1 MNSREKS
8 ILVAVSIC
16 HGLVHCYMLV
26 FPLIYKSLGTA
37 LGLKFSGVGFI
48 GMASYLAFGL
58 GAIPTGFLCDKLG
71 ARLLLVICI
80 AGMALASMVAV
91 FATSEAGVVI
101 ALVLLGLCGSLY
113 HPAGLS
119 LLSTSIRQLGKALGI
134 HGMAGTLGDACAPV
148 VAGVVTARLGW
159 SYSYVVLAVVGG
171 LVVAFL
177 MRTFRGFPRPQHPAE
192 HPDYLEHSEH
202 AGHGTS
208 RSTKGL
214 GGELLIIYALGAFY
228 GLTFRVLMTFLP
240 SYLSDRVTY
249 IGDNIT
255 RLGLISSGI
264 LLVSLVGPL
273 VGGHLASTRRAIERN
288 LLVLFSLLA
297 VLALGFYFARERAL
311 IVVAIPTVLLLYCFQ
326 PLQNALVAMASHHSE
341 RGRVYG
347 INSAVSFGI
356 GALGAGIGGVVGERY
371 GMGSIYLV
379 MFAFC
384 LVEIVLIAVAGHLRG
399 RSFNDKVS
407 QAG

>member
-1 MNSREKS
+1 
-8 ILVAVSIC
+8 
-16 HGLVHCYMLV
+16 
-26 FPLIYKSLGTA
+26 
-37 LGLKFSGVGFI
+37 
-48 GMASYLAFGL
+48 
-58 GAIPTGFLCDKLG
+58 
-71 ARLLLVICI
+71 
-80 AGMALASMVAV
+80 
-91 FATSEAGVVI
+91 
-101 ALVLLGLCGSLY
+101 
-113 HPAGLS
+113 
-119 LLSTSIRQLGKALGI
+119 
-134 HGMAGTLGDACAPV
+134 
-148 VAGVVTARLGW
+148 
-159 SYSYVVLAVVGG
+159 
-171 LVVAFL
+171 
-177 MRTFRGFPRPQHPAE
+177 
-192 HPDYLEHSEH
+192 
-202 AGHGTS
+202 
-208 RSTKGL
+208 
-214 GGELLIIYALGAFY
+214 LLIIYALGAFY